1 MLSSGNSWD
10 TPDNFKDYISKVAE
24 AINWIVFNE
33 HYEGRRNH
41 STMDE
46 LGDIVALENR
56 VGINIEEE
64 IFKSFDDV
72 IKFLR
77 GRYAGNGC
85 LD

>member
-1 MLSSGNSWD
+1 
-10 TPDNFKDYISKVAE
+10 
-24 AINWIVFNE
+24 
-33 HYEGRRNH
+33 
-41 STMDE
+41 MDE